1 VWQNPGDTAAGG
13 AMQRW
18 EYKLVVR
25 GREFAPHDDSKFA
38 PTQWNIDIAK
48 TAEDLGNDG
57 WELVTVTPRSDLLR
71 SSGGDANSA
80 PVEMAGFTSS
90 ELWVFK
96 RPK

>member
-1 VWQNPGDTAAGG
+1 
-13 AMQRW
+13 MQRW
-18 EYKLVVR
+18 EYKFVVR
-25 GREFAPHDDSKFA
+25 GREFAPHDDFKYA
-38 PTQWNIDIAK
+38 PTQWTIDIAK
-48 TAEDLGNDG
+48 TAEELGNDG

-71 SSGGDANSA
+71 SPGGNANSA